1 MAAHRTRLL
10 LSGTVRVERGS
21 PDTAVGTG
29 YRYAGDGSRCP
40 MARLSPRDA
49 TFYFLDEAGSTT
61 HLGALL
67 IVTRTARHG

>member
-1 MAAHRTRLL
+1 
-10 LSGTVRVERGS
+10 
-21 PDTAVGTG
+21 
-29 YRYAGDGSRCP
+29 

-67 IVTRTARHG
+67 IVTRTAPAR